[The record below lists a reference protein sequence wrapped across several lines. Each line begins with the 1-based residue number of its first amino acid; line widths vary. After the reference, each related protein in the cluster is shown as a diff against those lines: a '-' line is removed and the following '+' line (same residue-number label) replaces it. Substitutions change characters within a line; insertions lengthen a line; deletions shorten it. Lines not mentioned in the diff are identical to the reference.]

1 MGVQR
6 KRKTKQ
12 NLFLTYSIGM
22 SRLQLTSHNCHCGKE
37 SPGEGRRI
45 MMDRQR
51 ELQYSLTFPFSLCRL
66 AWRGFWIPPFWAL
79 SFPSHTRRRKKG
91 GVLNLSSETVKKK
104 CPSIH
109 DKASFP
115 LQVPHKSTGK
125 GLSWDWSECH
135 QVLKAGSLD
144 SPCLA
149 SGISQ
154 ELLGPATAIM
164 KGLHRHPE
172 GCLSCAPDHQH

>member
-1 MGVQR
+1 M
-6 KRKTKQ
+6 
-12 NLFLTYSIGM
+12 YSIGI
-22 SRLQLTSHNCHCGKE
+22 SRLQLISYNCHCGKE
-37 SPGEGRRI
+37 SPGEGKRT

-51 ELQYSLTFPFSLCRL
+51 ELQYSTTFSFSSCLL
-66 AWRGFWIPPFWAL
+66 AWPGFWIPPFWAL
-79 SFPSHTRRRKKG
+79 SFPSHLRRWKKG

-104 CPSIH
+104 YPRIH

-125 GLSWDWSECH
+125 VISWDWSECH
-135 QVLKAGSLD
+135 QVLKGQSWRLKEKAGSLD

-172 GCLSCAPDHQH
+172 GCPSCASGHQH